1 MSLYLFTEKLI
12 KNLEKTKFKYEIY
25 IPENDTIVAYTKDKK
40 LLYKNYTEE
49 NLKYFV
55 LINQDVKINNFFW
68 NYNYCNQSNISTLEK
83 TDVLTDLEIYNMG
96 KLILEIYMTEILA
109 NCFSYM
115 NNYKK
120 YLETINIEKDVFAK
134 FLINLNSKLPLT
146 EGYLELIIKVF
157 SQQYYKIDIIDFD
170 EIDDIIKFL
179 FQKGDR
185 FTLEENKV
193 IFENIQ
199 VKNINS
205 ASIFITKNSSLNQF
219 DKLKNIDYMILNHH
233 KMIGEIKHQ
242 IISHKNRENFLSFNL
257 LNMDIEKENI
267 NIYKDVVNNFINTGG
282 SLDINIPDDKLLNDE
297 LKQKIMF
304 TNNLL

>member
-115 NNYKK
+115 KNYKK

-219 DKLKNIDYMILNHH
+219 DKLKNIDYMILNQH

>member
-219 DKLKNIDYMILNHH
+219 DKLKNIDYMILNQH